1 MGPIGNA
8 RAPDNPPGYPDRV
21 VYRFL
26 HARDPLV
33 RVISGPDP
41 AHYDTAWQA
50 WLAQLDDDE
59 PVDPDVPAA
68 LELARARDAGE
79 V

>member
-1 MGPIGNA
+1 M
-8 RAPDNPPGYPDRV
+8 V
-21 VYRFL
+21 QRFQ
-26 HARDPLV
+26 HDQAPLV
-33 RVISGPDP
+33 AVISGPDP
-41 AHYDTAWQA
+41 EHCDAAWQV